1 MGRPSSWP
9 RTALALA
16 AYLADHPLV
25 WICGLPG
32 GAFAG
37 VVGRIDGD
45 TVEVTAVAGGRKRTI
60 VLPEGWNSRKK
71 KAPVR
76 TKAIRDAFRFDEAGF
91 RVSCVER
98 RHPDEV
104 IEIHVRYIDESS
116 PFSSPREGRRTA
128 GVRGEVRRSP

>member
-1 MGRPSSWP
+1 MVREPARP
-9 RTALALA
+9 RTARALA
-16 AYLADHPLV
+16 AYLAGHPLV

-45 TVEVTAVAGGRKRTI
+45 TVEVTAVAGGRKRSI
-60 VLPEGWNSRKK
+60 VLPAGWNCRKK

-76 TKAIRDAFRFDEAGF
+76 TRAIRDAFQFHATGF

-98 RHPDEV
+98 RRPDEV
-104 IEIHVRYIDESS
+104 IELHVHYIDESR
-116 PFSSPREGRRTA
+116 PFS
-128 GVRGEVRRSP
+128 